1 MILKFGYQSVSIQF
15 YVACDT
21 KDKISH
27 MYIIYPEKAIREVK
41 LGCFDTVFQT
51 PYQYFSVDV
60 KVILYPRKIVI
71 KSLSLTDFGLN
82 FVKIDN

>member
-1 MILKFGYQSVSIQF
+1 MILKFGCQSVSTQF
-15 YVACDT
+15 YVTCDT
-21 KDKISH
+21 NDKISH
-27 MYIIYPEKAIREVK
+27 MYIIYPEKAILQVK

-51 PYQYFSVDV
+51 PNQYFSVDV

-71 KSLSLTDFGLN
+71 KSLPLTDFGLN